1 MARSE
6 RNNLWAR
13 AHAASPWAALALLV
27 ACLFVGGFQPRRIAG
42 TEAYFEEV
50 KAEIETIPYR
60 IGRWVGQDTA
70 VQEAAQV
77 LLRPNKILQRRY
89 VDPLTQQ
96 WVTLLIVHC
105 GDARDMN
112 GHYPPVCYPGHG
124 WVLSRRQTIDL
135 EVGRSSVAA
144 MRYEFMRPDET
155 GLGLSSDSM
164 VIANLFVLPGV
175 DGEAVLDMSA
185 VERVARSAERAGLVP
200 ETYQSVLANLRPVT
214 ATQYLRPE
222 LQAPWPRFCHEVAR
236 VMGRARQPGFH
247 SVMLWTALD
256 RR

>member
-1 MARSE
+1 VARSE

-185 VERVARSAERAGLVP
+185 VERVARSAERAGLGAAQVQVITDASMP
-200 ETYQSVLANLRPVT
+200 EDEREDVHRAFFSALEPVIRSIRAGVQGSET
-214 ATQYLRPE
+214 NGAG
-222 LQAPWPRFCHEVAR
+222 V
-236 VMGRARQPGFH
+236 GRAGVGH
-247 SVMLWTALD
+247 AG
-256 RR
+256 